1 MAVTR
6 VVLFTLFVAL
16 LDPGTANSETEVAD
30 SENVA
35 KAELVKKEADYGL
48 AQKTEKELTVTTY
61 FDCADV
67 TWKSLNPDGNGATI
81 AQEDLGDGSLK
92 QTITCPVNSDQA
104 RFELVTP
111 PGSAAAITCTKET
124 GKYDNSLARCQET
137 NPLSTG
143 TGMQKMVVANS
154 AEQPAPCT
162 AEATGE
168 YSIAIMKEKLNSPND
183 VYCGFRHQVTCLD
196 DGTCT
201 LDTDKTDCRYEDG
214 KVILEYFVNLTPGV
228 WTLTERYP
236 LIVLK
241 GKIQFWSCSNDYN
254 KSSPTEAQPGS
265 SQPTLKS
272 DVTHITELDRAI
284 TEERLP
290 PREIKTVA
298 SETTS
303 TIATS
308 KSARKDITR
317 GYPNTPDK
325 VGESF
330 KCYNYTWDATDWVKQ
345 TEGTTCHRL
354 EDTAIKCNMPGTAA
368 DADYSFLNNGC
379 GPCATD
385 AANNTCVE
393 CDTDSCNEENSATIF
408 TATFLPLITVIYS
421 LVMPGTAADADYSF
435 PDNGCGPCATNATT
449 DTCVECDTDE
459 CNSATTNTA
468 VLLPLIAVIY
478 SLVM

>member
-290 PREIKTVA
+290 PRE
-298 SETTS
+298 
-303 TIATS
+303 
-308 KSARKDITR
+308 
-317 GYPNTPDK
+317 
-325 VGESF
+325 
-330 KCYNYTWDATDWVKQ
+330 
-345 TEGTTCHRL
+345 
-354 EDTAIKCNMPGTAA
+354 PGTAA